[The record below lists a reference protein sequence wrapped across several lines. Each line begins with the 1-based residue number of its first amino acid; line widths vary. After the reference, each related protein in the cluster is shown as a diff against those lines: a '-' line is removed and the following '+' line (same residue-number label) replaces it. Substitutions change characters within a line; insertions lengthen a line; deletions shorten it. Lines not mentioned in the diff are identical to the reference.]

1 MCSSGSGTGADRED
15 IQVIETDYTN
25 FALVLSLRQTS
36 SLTII
41 RVNLLGE
48 PLLVEAWSGWCFLG
62 WRMAWGQ
69 MPHHHQVLRAV
80 LATGRNWRLPHR
92 TIDRFVCLTRT

>member
-1 MCSSGSGTGADRED
+1 MSGEGTAALGTSHVCSSGSETGADRED
-15 IQVIETDYTN
+15 VQVIETDYTN

-48 PLLVEAWSGWCFLG
+48 PRLWKPGQGGAVWVGGWLG
-62 WRMAWGQ
+62 GK
-69 MPHHHQVLRAV
+69 
-80 LATGRNWRLPHR
+80 
-92 TIDRFVCLTRT
+92 CLTTTKC